1 MITHSFGNH
10 KTKSRL
16 LICEDKVSK
25 SRLHSIEG
33 SHWLDLPEDHDVIT
47 AEALTLQSG

>member
-33 SHWLDLPEDHDVIT
+33 SHWLDLQRT
-47 AEALTLQSG
+47 MTLLRLKR